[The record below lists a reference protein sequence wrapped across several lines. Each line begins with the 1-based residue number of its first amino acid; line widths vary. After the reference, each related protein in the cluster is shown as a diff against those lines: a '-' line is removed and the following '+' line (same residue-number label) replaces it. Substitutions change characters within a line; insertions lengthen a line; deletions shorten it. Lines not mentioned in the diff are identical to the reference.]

1 MSDTCPVAKSNKNSA
16 GFIAIS
22 GKILKDEKYS
32 IASLALP

>member
-1 MSDTCPVAKSNKNSA
+1 MSDTCPVAKSSKNSA

-22 GKILKDEKYS
+22 GKILRDEKYS